1 MSVEAMRTQVVELG
15 GANILHL
22 VLFVG
27 LSPLDLEVGKIC
39 EAGHT
44 LPEKFSVSHLFL
56 VQ

>member
-1 MSVEAMRTQVVELG
+1 MFVEAVRRQVVELG
-15 GANILHL
+15 GADILLL
-22 VLFVG
+22 VLFGG

-44 LPEKFSVSHLFL
+44 LPEKFSLSHLFL